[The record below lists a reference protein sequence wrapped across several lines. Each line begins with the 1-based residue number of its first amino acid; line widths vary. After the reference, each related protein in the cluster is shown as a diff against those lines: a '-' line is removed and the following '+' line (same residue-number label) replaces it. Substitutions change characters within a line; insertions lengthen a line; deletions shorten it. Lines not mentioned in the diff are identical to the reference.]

1 MTAPFDPV
9 RPKERLYQEIVEHV
23 QAQILSGAL
32 KPGDRIPAERELA
45 HHFAVSRAAVREAIK
60 SLAEKGLVEVHVGRG
75 TFVAAL
81 TTDHIVESM
90 SLLLRDAR
98 NTPEH
103 LQEAREI
110 IEVPIARLA
119 ARHRSEAHLV
129 RLRSLLASME
139 AQRHMS
145 RAFIDADSDF
155 HYELARA
162 TGNPVL
168 EIVSRTLLT
177 MLRSERVFMV
187 GFRDEIR
194 GAIGSHAQIVEAV
207 ARRDEVLAA
216 EAMAGHLTHVS
227 AVLRS
232 LRGPAPLDLTP
243 PVAGGLA
250 VGDEGSWSR

>member
-1 MTAPFDPV
+1 MTEPYDPI

-23 QAQILSGAL
+23 QAQILSGEL

-45 HHFAVSRAAVREAIK
+45 THYHVSRAAVREAIK
-60 SLAEKGLVEVHVGRG
+60 ALTEKGLVNVHVGRG
-75 TFVAAL
+75 TYVAVL
-81 TTDHIVESM
+81 TTDHVVQSM

-110 IEVPIARLA
+110 LEVPIARLA
-119 ARHRSEAHLV
+119 ARNRTDEQLA
-129 RLRSLLASME
+129 RLHALLRAME
-139 AQRHMS
+139 RQRHMS

-187 GFRDEIR
+187 GFRDEIH
-194 GAIGSHAQIVEAV
+194 GAIGSHAQIV
-207 ARRDEVLAA
+207 AA
-216 EAMAGHLTHVS
+216 LEQQDGDAAAAAMAGHLSHVS

-232 LRGPAPLDLTP
+232 LRGPAP
-243 PVAGGLA
+243 
-250 VGDEGSWSR
+250 VGA

>member
-1 MTAPFDPV
+1 MTTPYDPI
-9 RPKERLYQEIVEHV
+9 RPKERLYQEIVQHV
-23 QAQILSGAL
+23 QEQILSGEL
-32 KPGDRIPAERELA
+32 KPGDRIPAERDLA
-45 HHFAVSRAAVREAIK
+45 QHFHVSRAAVREAIK
-60 SLAEKGLVEVHVGRG
+60 ALAEKGLVDVHVGRG
-75 TFVAAL
+75 TYVAVL
-81 TTDHIVESM
+81 TTDHVVESM

-110 IEVPIARLA
+110 VEVPIARLA
-119 ARHRSEAHLV
+119 AIHRTEEQLQRIRALLEA
-129 RLRSLLASME
+129 ME

-145 RAFIDADSDF
+145 RAFIDADSNF

-187 GFRDEIR
+187 GFRDEIP
-194 GAIGSHAQIVEAV
+194 GALGSHARIVAAMEQ
-207 ARRDEVLAA
+207 RDGDAA
-216 EAMAGHLTHVS
+216 GAAMSEHLRHVS

-232 LRGPAPLDLTP
+232 LRGPAPLMDAEP
-243 PVAGGLA
+243 GRG
-250 VGDEGSWSR
+250 

>member
-1 MTAPFDPV
+1 MTQPFEPFDPI

-23 QAQILSGAL
+23 QGQVLSGAL

-45 HHFAVSRAAVREAIK
+45 QHFHVSRAAVREAIK
-60 SLAEKGLVEVHVGRG
+60 ALAEKGLVEVHVGRG
-75 TFVAAL
+75 TFVATL
-81 TTDHIVESM
+81 TTDHVVQSM

-119 ARHRSEAHLV
+119 ARHRTPEHLA
-129 RLRSLLASME
+129 RLRALLDAME
-139 AQRHMS
+139 AQRHLS

-187 GFRDEIR
+187 GFRDEIH
-194 GAIGSHAQIVEAV
+194 GAIGSHAQIVEAIE
-207 ARRDEVLAA
+207 RRDPEAA
-216 EAMAGHLTHVS
+216 AAAMAGHLTHVS

-232 LRGPAPLDLTP
+232 LRGPAP
-243 PVAGGLA
+243 
-250 VGDEGSWSR
+250 VGA

>member
-1 MTAPFDPV
+1 MTGPYDPI

-23 QAQILSGAL
+23 QAQILSGEL

-45 HHFAVSRAAVREAIK
+45 GHFRVSRAAVREAIK
-60 SLAEKGLVEVHVGRG
+60 ALTEKGLVNVHVGRG
-75 TFVAAL
+75 TFVSAL
-81 TTDHIVESM
+81 TTDHVVQSM

-110 IEVPIARLA
+110 LEVPIARLA
-119 ARHRSEAHLV
+119 ARNRSDEHLV
-129 RLRSLLASME
+129 RLRALLRDME
-139 AQRHMS
+139 AQRHMT
-145 RAFIDADSDF
+145 RAFIDADTDF

-162 TGNPVL
+162 SGNPVL

-187 GFRDEIR
+187 GFRDEIH
-194 GAIGSHAQIVEAV
+194 GAIGSHAEIVAALEGRDADAAAV
-207 ARRDEVLAA
+207 A
-216 EAMAGHLTHVS
+216 MARHLSHVS

-232 LRGPAPLDLTP
+232 LRGPAP
-243 PVAGGLA
+243 VSA
-250 VGDEGSWSR
+250 

>member
-1 MTAPFDPV
+1 MHTPFDPL
-9 RPKERLYQEIVEHV
+9 RPKDRLYQEVVDHV
-23 QAQILSGAL
+23 QAEILSGAL

-45 HHFAVSRAAVREAIK
+45 QHFRMSRAAVREAIK
-60 SLAEKGLVEVHVGRG
+60 SLAEKGLVEVHVGKG
-75 TFVAAL
+75 TFVATL
-81 TTDHIVESM
+81 TTDHVVQSM
-90 SLLLRDAR
+90 SLLLRDAL

-119 ARHRSEAHLV
+119 AHNRTEEQLE
-129 RLRSLLASME
+129 RLRALLGAME
-139 AQRHMS
+139 GQRHMS
-145 RAFIDADSDF
+145 RSFIETDSDF

-187 GFRDEIR
+187 GFRDEIH
-194 GAIGSHAQIVEAV
+194 GAIGSHGQIV
-207 ARRDEVLAA
+207 AA
-216 EAMAGHLTHVS
+216 LEEQDADAAGRAMAAHLSHVS

-232 LRGPAPLDLTP
+232 LRGPAPITD
-243 PVAGGLA
+243 
-250 VGDEGSWSR
+250 

>member
-1 MTAPFDPV
+1 MSVPFDPI
-9 RPKERLYQEIVEHV
+9 RPKERLFQEIVEHV
-23 QAQILSGAL
+23 QAQILSGEL

-45 HHFAVSRAAVREAIK
+45 THFGVSRAAVREAIK

-81 TTDHIVESM
+81 TTDHVVESM

-119 ARHRSEAHLV
+119 AEHRTAENIE
-129 RLRSLLASME
+129 RLKALMKTME
-139 AQRHMS
+139 AQAHLT
-145 RAFIDADSDF
+145 RAFIDADGEF
-155 HYELARA
+155 HYELARS

-187 GFRDEIR
+187 GFRDEIG
-194 GAIGSHAQIVEAV
+194 GALKSHGEI
-207 ARRDEVLAA
+207 LAA
-216 EAMAGHLTHVS
+216 VERQDAAAAESAMAEHLGHVS

-232 LRGPAPLDLTP
+232 LRGPAPVNAP
-243 PVAGGLA
+243 AGA
-250 VGDEGSWSR
+250 

>member
-1 MTAPFDPV
+1 MSAPFDPI

-23 QAQILSGAL
+23 QGQILSGEL

-45 HHFAVSRAAVREAIK
+45 LHFHVSRAAVREAIK
-60 SLAEKGLVEVHVGRG
+60 ALAEKGLVEVHVGRG
-75 TFVAAL
+75 TFVATL
-81 TTDHIVESM
+81 TTDHVVQSM

-119 ARHRSEAHLV
+119 ARHRTPEHLA
-129 RLRSLLASME
+129 RLRALLQQME
-139 AQRHMS
+139 SQRHMS
-145 RAFIDADSDF
+145 RSFIDADSDF

-168 EIVSRTLLT
+168 EIVSRTLLS

-187 GFRDEIR
+187 GFRDEIH
-194 GAIGSHAQIVEAV
+194 GAIGSHAQIVDALERQDA
-207 ARRDEVLAA
+207 DAA
-216 EAMAGHLTHVS
+216 AAAMAGHLTHVS

-232 LRGPAPLDLTP
+232 LRGPAP
-243 PVAGGLA
+243 
-250 VGDEGSWSR
+250 VGA

>member
-1 MTAPFDPV
+1 MTGPYDPI

-23 QAQILSGAL
+23 QAQILSGEL

-45 HHFAVSRAAVREAIK
+45 THFHVSRAAVREAIK
-60 SLAEKGLVEVHVGRG
+60 ALTEKGLVNVHVGRG
-75 TFVAAL
+75 TYVAVL
-81 TTDHIVESM
+81 TTDHVVQSM

-110 IEVPIARLA
+110 LEVPIARLA
-119 ARHRSEAHLV
+119 ARNRTDEHLA
-129 RLRSLLASME
+129 RLHALLRDME
-139 AQRHMS
+139 RQRHMS

-187 GFRDEIR
+187 GFRDEIH
-194 GAIGSHAQIVEAV
+194 GAIGSHAQIV
-207 ARRDEVLAA
+207 AA
-216 EAMAGHLTHVS
+216 LEQQDADAAATAMAGHLSHVS

-232 LRGPAPLDLTP
+232 LRGPAP
-243 PVAGGLA
+243 
-250 VGDEGSWSR
+250 VGA

>member
-1 MTAPFDPV
+1 MSVPFDPI
-9 RPKERLYQEIVEHV
+9 RPKERLFQEIVEHV
-23 QAQILSGAL
+23 QAQILSGEL

-45 HHFAVSRAAVREAIK
+45 THFGVSRAAVREAIK

-75 TFVAAL
+75 TFVATL
-81 TTDHIVESM
+81 TTDHVVESM

-110 IEVPIARLA
+110 LEVPIARLA
-119 ARHRSEAHLV
+119 AQHRTAEHIE
-129 RLRSLLASME
+129 RLRAHMRTME
-139 AQRHMS
+139 AQQHLT
-145 RAFIDADSDF
+145 RAFIDADGDF

-187 GFRDEIR
+187 GFRDEIG
-194 GAIGSHAQIVEAV
+194 GAIRSHAEIVAAV
-207 ARRDEVLAA
+207 ERQDA
-216 EAMAGHLTHVS
+216 EAAGTAMATHLGHVS

-232 LRGPAPLDLTP
+232 LRGPAP
-243 PVAGGLA
+243 VAVA
-250 VGDEGSWSR
+250 TSAQA